1 MSEDVLICVGDTRGL
16 HWPSTCVS
24 CGAPVAAAAADDPFA
39 TPSAPACD
47 RHARSQ
53 AVARWILSPTPG
65 VLALRV
71 PVFLGFGWLGRF
83 VLTTLHTHAD
93 WSTALAAISPM
104 MRVLFVYGL
113 VGAAALLWADRTAAL
128 RIMFPDASRQRTLL
142 RFRRPESAHEF
153 RALNPDVVVAA
164 AKPTPWWLRDSPS
177 LVLAF
182 VAVLVVVLEVVH
194 PLKAH

>member
-1 MSEDVLICVGDTRGL
+1 MSDDVLISTGDLRGL
-16 HWPSTCVS
+16 HWPRACVR
-24 CGAPVAAAAADDPFA
+24 CGAPVAAAGAPNPFA
-39 TPSAPACD
+39 SPSVPACE

-71 PVFLGFGWLGRF
+71 PVFLGCGWLGRF

-93 WSTALAAISPM
+93 GSTALAALSPM
-104 MRVLFVYGL
+104 MRGLFLYAA

-128 RIMFPDASRQRTLL
+128 RIMFPDARKQTTLL
-142 RFRRPESAHEF
+142 RFRRPESAREF
-153 RALNPDVVVAA
+153 RELNPDVVIAD

-177 LVLAF
+177 RVLAF